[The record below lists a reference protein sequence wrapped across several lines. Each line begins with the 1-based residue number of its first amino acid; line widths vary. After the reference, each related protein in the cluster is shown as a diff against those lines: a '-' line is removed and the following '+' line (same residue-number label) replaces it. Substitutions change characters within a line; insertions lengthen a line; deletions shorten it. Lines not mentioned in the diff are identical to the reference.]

1 MMNTQT
7 TNSSRQPAAGVLQTV
22 RAGRIVPLG
31 SAGGRLEVLHGRVW
45 LTRSGE
51 LDDHVVE
58 SGQSLSVPP
67 SGRVLLE
74 GWDDESPALIA
85 WQPGTTLDRV
95 GAALHTAFGRCWNI
109 VDPARRVGSGSLAAA
124 VALISGA
131 LLFGPL
137 SDARTRELA
146 ARPVLHNGVQTSS
159 RVTPDAQATK
169 GSPSHVGAGHR
180 ERARIVAQEAGRH
193 EAGTA

>member
-7 TNSSRQPAAGVLQTV
+7 TSTLRQPAVGVLQTV

-51 LDDHVVE
+51 LDDHFVE
-58 SGQSLSVPP
+58 TGESLQVPP
-67 SGRVLLE
+67 SGRALLE
-74 GWDDESPALIA
+74 GLDDENPALIA
-85 WQPGTTLDRV
+85 WQPGTALDRV
-95 GAALHTAFGRCWNI
+95 GAALHSAADRCWNI
-109 VDPARRVGSGSLAAA
+109 VDPARRLGSGSLAAA
-124 VALISGA
+124 IALISGA

-146 ARPVLHNGVQTSS
+146 AQPLLHNGVQTSS
-159 RVTPDAQATK
+159 RATPDARATK
-169 GSPSHVGAGHR
+169 GTPSHVGAGRR
-180 ERARIVAQEAGRH
+180 ERARLVAQEAGRDA
-193 EAGTA
+193 AGAA

>member
-7 TNSSRQPAAGVLQTV
+7 TSGSRKLAAGALQTV
-22 RAGRIVPLG
+22 RAGCIVPLG

-58 SGQSLSVPP
+58 SGQSLRIPP

-74 GWDDESPALIA
+74 GWDDENPALIA

-95 GAALHTAFGRCWNI
+95 GAALHTAFGRCWDI
-109 VDPARRVGSGSLAAA
+109 VDPARRIGSGSLAAA
-124 VALISGA
+124 IALISGA

-146 ARPVLHNGVQTSS
+146 EAQVLHNGAHTSS
-159 RVTPDAQATK
+159 RVAPDAQATK
-169 GSPSHVGAGHR
+169 GSALHVGAGHR
-180 ERARIVAQEAGRH
+180 ERARIVAQEVGRH
-193 EAGTA
+193 ETGAA